1 MNRKGEEMPKLTV
14 IVPLYNTERYIE
26 ECIKSIQNQSL
37 NDIEIIIVD
46 DGSEDNGPQICYDL
60 AKNDSRVHIIH
71 QDNRGLAGAR
81 FTGLKDSTTE
91 YVTFVD
97 ADDFILEQSYIYA
110 NEYMDRGIDMIFF
123 EICRYFD
130 EHNRKYE
137 HHSLQEG
144 YYDRERIEREVYP
157 QLIWNFEKSTSGVEC
172 SQCVRI
178 IKRELVLEMYESLQ
192 GGFYYGDDVS
202 ITYPLY
208 KRINSMQ
215 VISKCYYMHRQRTI
229 ECAPYIKANKF
240 FEETYNLYQHLL
252 EEFCTSEDEEMFRKQ
267 IEYFFMYSV
276 NLKRMKYND
285 VQNVERFLF
294 PFDKVPYNKRILLYG
309 AGEKGHV
316 FYQQLNRLHYCDE
329 ILWVDRNAE
338 YMIDDNIRPISEI
351 KSYFFDYAV
360 IAIENKSI
368 CESVNEFLIQQG
380 IKPQNI
386 VF

>member
-1 MNRKGEEMPKLTV
+1 MPKLTV
-14 IVPLYNTERYIE
+14 IVPLYNTEKYIE
-26 ECIKSIQNQSL
+26 ECIKSIQKQSL

-46 DGSEDNGPQICYDL
+46 DGSEDHGLQICYDL
-60 AKNDSRVHIIH
+60 AKNDSRVRIVH
-71 QDNRGLAGAR
+71 QENRGLAGAR
-81 FTGLKDSTTE
+81 FTGLKNSKTE

-110 NEYMDRGIDMIFF
+110 DEYMDRGIDMIFF

-130 EHNRKYE
+130 EYNRKFE

-157 QLIWNFEKSTSGVEC
+157 RLIWNFEKSTSGVEC

-229 ECAPYIKANKF
+229 ECAPYIKSNKF

-294 PFDKVPYNKRILLYG
+294 PFDKIPHNKRILLYG
-309 AGEKGHV
+309 AGAKGHV
-316 FYQQLNRLHYCDE
+316 FYKQLNKLNYCDK
-329 ILWVDRNAE
+329 ILWVDKNAE
-338 YMIDDNIRPISEI
+338 YMADDIIRPISEI
-351 KSYFFDYAV
+351 RAHLFDYAV
-360 IAIENKSI
+360 IAIENKST
-368 CESVNEFLIQQG
+368 CESVNKFLIQQG
-380 IKPQNI
+380 IEPQKI